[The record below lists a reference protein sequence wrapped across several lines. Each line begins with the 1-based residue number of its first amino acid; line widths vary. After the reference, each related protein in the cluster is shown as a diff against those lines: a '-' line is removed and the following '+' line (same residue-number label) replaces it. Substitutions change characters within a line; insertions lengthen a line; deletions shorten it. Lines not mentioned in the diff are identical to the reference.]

1 MIITN
6 AKLYIRFVIQNA
18 YKMIAVVNT
27 RLPKHIVKWI
37 DELVENEV
45 YKSRSEAI
53 RDFLRDYAINE
64 REKDIND

>member
-1 MIITN
+1 
-6 AKLYIRFVIQNA
+6 
-18 YKMIAVVNT
+18 MIAVVNT